1 MPRNVDSVVLESV
14 KVHCGSDYVNIT
26 CLFRNDRSPTQQCVI
41 VICKLTES
49 LLMVKHFSMDTAFP
63 VNLLL
68 SEPGNYTVAVFGW
81 SDGMIESLP
90 AHLQQADITGISK
103 GNHPQ
108 VPLRHTHHKV
118 YLLKACICF
127 DADTSTQE
135 LPTASSFNNEAQMN
149 RVLVVTSSVVVGIFL
164 LMVVVAVILVAVV
177 VYAYRRR
184 KLGATTSFNHDP
196 LTQPNLAYELHKPR
210 KRAIPVQQNI
220 AYEHSTL
227 PSNTA
232 TL

>member
-1 MPRNVDSVVLESV
+1 
-14 KVHCGSDYVNIT
+14 
-26 CLFRNDRSPTQQCVI
+26 
-41 VICKLTES
+41 
-49 LLMVKHFSMDTAFP
+49 MVKHFPMDTGFP
-63 VNLLL
+63 VSLLL
-68 SEPGNYTVAVFGW
+68 SEPGSYTVAVFGW

-108 VPLRHTHHKV
+108 VPFETYTPQSL
-118 YLLKACICF
+118 LLKACICF
-127 DADTSTQE
+127 DVDTSTQE
-135 LPTASSFNNEAQMN
+135 LPTASSSNNEAQMN
-149 RVLVVTSSVVVGIFL
+149 LVPVVTSSVVVGIFL
-164 LMVVVAVILVAVV
+164 SLMVVVVVILVAVV
-177 VYAYRRR
+177 VCAHRR
-184 KLGATTSFNHDP
+184 KKLGETTSFSHDP
-196 LTQPNLAYELHKPR
+196 HTQPNLAYELHKPR